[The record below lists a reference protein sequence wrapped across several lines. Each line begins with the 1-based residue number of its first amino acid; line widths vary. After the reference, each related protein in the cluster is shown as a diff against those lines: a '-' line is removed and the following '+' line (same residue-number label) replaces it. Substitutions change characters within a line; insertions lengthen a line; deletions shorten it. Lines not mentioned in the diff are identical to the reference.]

1 MTRWFAGSDHAGL
14 ALKRPL
20 VAMLRALGDEVT
32 DLGTHDDT
40 SVDYPQ
46 FGAEVGR
53 CVAETAGALGLV
65 VCGTG
70 IGISIAANKV
80 VGVRCAMVHDTY
92 TAELSR
98 LHNNANV
105 IAFGARVTGV
115 GVAEAALTVFR
126 VTRFEGGRHQRRVD
140 QLGALDPLR
149 FAAVKP
155 ES

>member
-14 ALKRPL
+14 VLKRPL
-20 VAMLRALGDEVT
+20 VAMLRSLGDEVT
-32 DLGTHDDT
+32 DLGTHDDA
-40 SVDYPQ
+40 SVDYPR

-53 CVAETAGALGLV
+53 CVAETQDAFGLV

-70 IGISIAANKV
+70 IGVSIAANKV
-80 VGVRCAMVHDTY
+80 AGVRCAQVHDAY
-92 TAELSR
+92 TAELAR

-105 IAFGARVTGV
+105 IAFGARVVGV

-149 FAAVKP
+149 LAIKKP